1 MCMCV
6 CFFFVDTYNRA
17 RWIYDDAGRFFTLN
31 TRQREQGVIHPPS
44 PPLPAAPMP
53 GISSTAPRY
62 ENWDMDHLDHYQHY
76 FYDDHDPDED
86 FFKST
91 APSED
96 IWKKF
101 ELVPTPPMSP
111 IRAVEGS
118 GRVGLLYPSLGDKL
132 EWVSQFLGQEDEQ
145 QQQQQQQQ
153 QQLLLQQQ
161 QQQQQ
166 QQDLPCKPA
175 TANDSFGN
183 LSSIIIQDCM
193 WSGFSAGQQLERV
206 VGERCGSCPGTA
218 AAAKVAAASSVT
230 SLGRVQQGGPA
241 DATALNGLAADCVD
255 PAAVLTFP
263 LTGGCKKQVSSGS
276 ESHTDSSDDED
287 DKDEDEEEIDVVTV
301 EHKQQRKPRRLVNT
315 RKPVTI
321 TVRADPLDPSMKR
334 FHISI
339 HQQQHN
345 YAAPSPDTV
354 STPAEP
360 PRKRVRQEAS
370 SQASQLHHNSYYHQ
384 PRPGH
389 APLNLDSRK
398 SHVTVAGVRSE
409 SPNLSASSPTS
420 STSPSSPPSSSSSSS
435 SSSSHSQSSPSKAHS
450 LSHLSSPQS
459 SDCEDTDKR
468 KAHNFLERKRR
479 NDLRSRFLSL
489 RDEIPGLADCPKT
502 PKVAILT
509 RATEYLQQLHA
520 GERHKAQERKQL
532 KARQLQLLQRLAQLK
547 RS

>member
-1 MCMCV
+1 
-6 CFFFVDTYNRA
+6 
-17 RWIYDDAGRFFTLN
+17 
-31 TRQREQGVIHPPS
+31 
-44 PPLPAAPMP
+44 MP

-76 FYDDHDPDED
+76 FYDDHHDPDED

-145 QQQQQQQQ
+145 QH
-153 QQLLLQQQ
+153 
-161 QQQQQ
+161 
-166 QQDLPCKPA
+166 DLPCKL
-175 TANDSFGN
+175 TTSNDSFGN

-206 VGERCGSCPGTA
+206 VGERCASCPGTGV
-218 AAAKVAAASSVT
+218 AAKVAAGSAVT
-230 SLGRVQQGGPA
+230 SPGRAQGTAA
-241 DATALNGLAADCVD
+241 DATALGGLVADCVD

-301 EHKQQRKPRRLVNT
+301 EHKQQQQRKPRRLVNT

-321 TVRADPLDPSMKR
+321 TVRADPLDPGMKR

-345 YAAPSPDTV
+345 YAAPSPDTL
-354 STPAEP
+354 PPLPEP
-360 PRKRVRQEAS
+360 PRKRVRQEAPA
-370 SQASQLHHNSYYHQ
+370 QAPQLHQNSHYQQ

-398 SHVTVAGVRSE
+398 CHVPGARSE

-420 STSPSSPPSSSSSSS
+420 SSSPSSPPSSSSSSS
-435 SSSSHSQSSPSKAHS
+435 SHPQSSPSKPHYY
-450 LSHLSSPQS
+450 SHLSSPQS

-520 GERHKAQERKQL
+520 SERQKALERKQL
-532 KARQLQLLQRLAQLK
+532 KAKRLQLLQRLAHLK